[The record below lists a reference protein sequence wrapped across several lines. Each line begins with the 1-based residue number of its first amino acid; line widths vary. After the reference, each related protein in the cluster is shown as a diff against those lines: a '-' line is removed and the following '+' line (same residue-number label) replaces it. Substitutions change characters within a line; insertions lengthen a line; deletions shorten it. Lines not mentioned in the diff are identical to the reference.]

1 MIRGIGV
8 DAVNISEM
16 QRLQDG
22 PDNFYAYTFS
32 ARELKQAESGNTAQK
47 LAGCF
52 AAKEA
57 TFKAIARLLPEKTFD
72 LRIIELLRNSD
83 GSPYVALNSQ
93 TQALLKTAQVDNI
106 YVSITNENDMAIA
119 FVVAEQSA
127 QTTPHTA
134 ERHANA

>member
-1 MIRGIGV
+1 
-8 DAVNISEM
+8 
-16 QRLQDG
+16 
-22 PDNFYAYTFS
+22 
-32 ARELKQAESGNTAQK
+32 
-47 LAGCF
+47 
-52 AAKEA
+52 
-57 TFKAIARLLPEKTFD
+57 
-72 LRIIELLRNSD
+72 
-83 GSPYVALNSQ
+83 VALNSQ